1 MKKKQEPTELD
12 QILARLSVEQSQAV
26 LRTLAQ
32 DLNLAPII
40 LQVARTQLE
49 AQLPH
54 SPDEAETMAEDVLVA
69 LEQLAVEEVWDRAGR
84 KRTGYVDTSEAADK
98 MIGEALRPFLDDLA
112 RCNALGLADEA
123 LYLCL
128 GILSGLYRF
137 EIESDSKFKDWAT
150 DLPGAYCRVV
160 LEEWKKGRP
169 PRTASRKLRGLIRDN
184 LPRWADSLLARRA
197 SRGLE

>member
-1 MKKKQEPTELD
+1 MKKKPESTELD
-12 QILARLSVEQSQAV
+12 QILARLSVEQSRAV
-26 LRTLAQ
+26 LHALAQ
-32 DLNLAPII
+32 DPNLAPLI
-40 LQVARTQLE
+40 LQAARTQLE

-54 SPDEAETMAEDVLVA
+54 SPDEAETMAEDVLVT

-84 KRTGYVDTSEAADK
+84 KRTGYVATSEAADK

-137 EIESDSKFKDWAT
+137 EFESDSKFKEWAT

-160 LEEWKKGRP
+160 LEEWKKGSP
-169 PRTASRKLRGLIRDN
+169 PRTASRKLRGLITDN
-184 LPRWADSLLARRA
+184 LPRWATNLLARRA
-197 SRGLE
+197 SVNAG